1 MISAGAT
8 LSALALAITVV
19 LRRCT
24 PGSQGLLAGTLP
36 ILWITLCALA
46 GVLST
51 LAGVSP
57 QVTLGLAIGA
67 LFVLACLPKKENWH
81 FRRPGLSDLPAVLG
95 IGCALGC
102 AFAVCRQAQTLEP
115 WGSWDTMFTWV
126 LRARFL
132 DCGSTA
138 WVNTFSNDLALLHPD
153 YPPLLAWALLALWQ
167 LDGTQTPSAIAW
179 LCWPVG
185 IGFGVLVWTW
195 PPAHPISAR
204 RRLMLVAAVLLGTPI
219 LWKLAASRLSD
230 FILSAV
236 ILASGA
242 WWQAGSRSTAG
253 KNHWLITGFLVGL
266 AGLVK
271 NEGALWGLAVCMALI
286 GALLRGRL
294 NLSRAQLQNLAL
306 GAALPV
312 AALILFKLVLA
323 PPSDLVAPQRTFEI
337 GEIVQPGTMINP
349 TPLLLRVDQVAM
361 PLWHLLI
368 WKSVW
373 SVLCDLPD
381 WGGTLW
387 LACGLCL
394 YRLIRRQTLSPLCWA
409 VSLQLAGYYLVYL
422 LTPYHPYWHLS
433 TSLSRILVH
442 IVPVA
447 VCLLAWPPFSFPERT
462 PQAERRLQAW
472 HSWGAALVLG
482 SLAGWNWSQ
491 LSAGD
496 WKLGQQ
502 PNPDLQMLSRIEFPP
517 VTVASYV
524 TDQLGIRDV
533 YATQFEAVPTILV
546 IDRREKILLARFA
559 TEQAL
564 QAYCREQHW
573 TLEHHSGGLGWA
585 RDAGRKDDA
594 DSADGTG
601 PEGLPQPVIV
611 PRLY

>member
-8 LSALALAITVV
+8 LLALALGLRIV
-19 LRRCT
+19 LRRC
-24 PGSQGLLAGTLP
+24 PPASQGLLAGTLP

-51 LAGVSP
+51 LAGLP
-57 QVTLGLAIGA
+57 PRITLAIAIGV
-67 LFVLACLPKKENWH
+67 LFILACLPQKETWH
-81 FRRPGLSDLPAVLG
+81 FRWPDRTELPAVLG
-95 IGCALGC
+95 IGCALGF
-102 AFAVCRQAQTLEP
+102 AFFVCRQAQELEP

-132 DCGSTA
+132 DCGSEA

-153 YPPLLAWALLALWQ
+153 YPPLLAWALLAMWQ
-167 LDGTQTPSAIAW
+167 LDGTQTQSAIAW
-179 LCWPVG
+179 LCFPVG
-185 IGFGVLVWTW
+185 VGFGVLVWNW
-195 PPAHPISAR
+195 QPADPGSAR
-204 RRLMLVAAVLLGTPI
+204 RRLTLVAAMLLGTPL

-242 WWQAGSRSTAG
+242 WWQAGSRPTAG
-253 KNHWLITGFLVGL
+253 KYHWLIVGFLVGL

-271 NEGALWGLAVCMALI
+271 NEGALWGLAVCMALTW
-286 GALLRGRL
+286 ALLRGRL
-294 NLSRAQLQNLAL
+294 NLSRAQLRNLGL

-312 AALILFKLVLA
+312 IALILFKLILA

-349 TPLLLRVDQVAM
+349 TPLLLRVDQM
-361 PLWHLLI
+361 TLPLWHVLI
-368 WKSVW
+368 WRSVW
-373 SVLCDLPD
+373 NVLCHLTD

-387 LACGLCL
+387 LGCGLCL
-394 YRLIRRQTLSPLCWA
+394 SRLIRRQPFSPLCLA
-409 VSLQLAGYYLVYL
+409 VLLQLAGYYLVYL

-447 VCLLAWPPFSFPERT
+447 VCLLAWPLLSFPEHTR
-462 PQAERRLQAW
+462 QAGQRLQEW
-472 HSWGAALVLG
+472 RPWGAALMLG

-496 WKLGQQ
+496 WALGEQ
-502 PNPDLQMLSRIEFPP
+502 PRPDLQQLSEIEFPQ

-524 TDQLGIRDV
+524 TDRLGIRDV

-546 IDRREKILLARFA
+546 IDRREQILLARFA

-573 TLEHHSGGLGWA
+573 TLERHVGGLGWA
-585 RDAGRKDDA
+585 RDAG
-594 DSADGTG
+594 G
-601 PEGLPQPVIV
+601 EGLPQPVVV
-611 PRLY
+611 PRLQ